1 MATKKELCRS
11 ASGVFVR
18 NLGWKVTPTGGYV
31 QHKFY
36 LGRDES
42 SARLSSV
49 RLERLWAEASKRW
62 TRENEFELSP
72 TDRPVWEPVTLA
84 IADAIRQGQ
93 AVARV
98 TLPTELA
105 AMIPESPLIGEWLEK
120 LQKDISVI
128 KVELFDETAQQKS
141 AEYRQWQG
149 QRLLEMGRE
158 MLHRKTGGETLY
170 SALDAFLRW
179 AETKYVDVDKRPT
192 LFASRQK
199 RDVAFFKRHVSDC
212 SLAELDT
219 RRIEDILEIL
229 PPASQREEGQA
240 GQRVLGAGL
249 HEAISKFSALAQ

>member
-1 MATKKELCRS
+1 MSDFGGLECLASIISYSPKRRFAMATKKELCRS

-93 AVARV
+93 AVARI

-105 AMIPESPLIGEWLEK
+105 AMIPESPLIGEW
-120 LQKDISVI
+120 
-128 KVELFDETAQQKS
+128 
-141 AEYRQWQG
+141 
-149 QRLLEMGRE
+149 
-158 MLHRKTGGETLY
+158 
-170 SALDAFLRW
+170 
-179 AETKYVDVDKRPT
+179 
-192 LFASRQK
+192 
-199 RDVAFFKRHVSDC
+199 
-212 SLAELDT
+212 
-219 RRIEDILEIL
+219 
-229 PPASQREEGQA
+229 
-240 GQRVLGAGL
+240 
-249 HEAISKFSALAQ
+249 